1 MIGPVFFFIPLVFII
16 FLWLWFRS
24 KTAWK
29 KPRRPNETVV
39 AFFHPNAL
47 CGGGG
52 ERVLWMMIHALQKRD
67 QANAVRYVIYL
78 SGPAPVSFFEASR
91 KIKSQFNIQLKD
103 PVEFIPV
110 KKSHLIDGDRYR
122 RFTMIRQAIGSIRL
136 AFECLTRL
144 CPDYYVDTTGFAFCY
159 PLARLAGCKVMTY
172 THYPAISADMVSV
185 VRAKTNAH
193 NNQAVIAQSQWLT
206 GIKIFYYG
214 VFSLVYGL
222 CGKCAHRVMVN
233 SSWTWSHI
241 QAIWSP
247 KDIHIVFPP
256 APVEHLMNLP
266 LGPRQNQIISVAQFR
281 PEKRHDFQIRV
292 FANVLERCR
301 KERIKEEPR
310 LVLVGGCRNKADE
323 QYVRDLKELAR
334 QLGVQSH
341 VVFAP
346 NAPYEKLTAYLGSS
360 KIGLHA
366 MWNEHFGIGV
376 VEYMAAG
383 CIAVA
388 HKSGGPALDI
398 LVPAHDGPRGFL
410 ADSMETYV
418 AALCHILL
426 GERPEKDLENIRI
439 RGRKQCQKFSNDIFI
454 KKIQRLMVFTG
465 TSLCLFWPAPF

>member
-1 MIGPVFFFIPLVFII
+1 MIAPVFFFITLVFFI

-29 KPRRPNETVV
+29 KPRRPDETVV

-47 CGGGG
+47 SGGGG

-67 QANAVRYVIYL
+67 RPNKGGKTVRYAVYL
-78 SGPAPVSFFEASR
+78 APPAPGSFIEASQ
-91 KIKSQFNIQLKD
+91 KIKSRFNIQLPG

-110 KKSHLIDGDRYR
+110 KNAHLIDGTTYR
-122 RFTMIRQAIGSIRL
+122 RLTMIRQAIGSVWL
-136 AFECLTRL
+136 AFECLSRL

-159 PLARLAGCKVMTY
+159 PLARMAGCKVMTY
-172 THYPAISADMVSV
+172 THYPAVSCDMVSV
-185 VRAKTNAH
+185 VRSKTKAH
-193 NNQAVIAQSQWLT
+193 NNQAIIAQSQWLT
-206 GIKIFYYG
+206 RAKIFYYG
-214 VFSLVYGL
+214 MFSLAYGL
-222 CGKCAHRVMVN
+222 CGKCAHLVMVN

-292 FANVLERCR
+292 FAKVLEKCR
-301 KERIKEEPR
+301 KAHIEKEPR
-310 LVLVGGCRNKADE
+310 LILVGGCRNKADE
-323 QYVRDLKELAR
+323 QYIRGLKELTR
-334 QLGVQSH
+334 QLGVHGH
-341 VVFAP
+341 VSFEP
-346 NAPYEKLTAYLGSS
+346 DAPYKKLTEYLGSS

-388 HKSGGPALDI
+388 HKSGGPARDI
-398 LVPAHDGPRGFL
+398 LVPAHDGPTGFL
-410 ADSMETYV
+410 ADSMETYM

-426 GERPEKDLENIRI
+426 GEWSEKDLENIQI
-439 RGRKQCQKFSNDIFI
+439 RGREQCQKFSNDIFI
-454 KKIQRLMVFTG
+454 KKIQQLMVFE
-465 TSLCLFWPAPF
+465 